1 MISGPARP
9 KLVTSIKTQASSGIW
24 GSGCHRNQTRAVC
37 WGWVRI
43 SSKQRDNTRC
53 RWFLLKLLFTSSLK
67 QIEIIKSRRLISCPK
82 PVSLLFI
89 SHLFLSPNYFFPFCS
104 LSSLITGTTG
114 DERWSHETSHHW
126 ETCDL
131 DDHHLLRVVQDDLR
145 PSPHWPS
152 VHVCPWP
159 IAQPLIHR
167 SGPGLGWITSE
178 VMWLWKCS
186 LCNLQKLQQSWVCVL
201 IG

>member
-37 WGWVRI
+37 WGWLRI
-43 SSKQRDNTRC
+43 SSKQRDNTRS

-89 SHLFLSPNYFFPFCS
+89 SHLFLSPNHFFPFCS

-131 DDHHLLRVVQDDLR
+131 DDHHLLRVVQDDLG
-145 PSPHWPS
+145 
-152 VHVCPWP
+152 
-159 IAQPLIHR
+159 PLISSPSLFDPWLTISSLALGSCLSLTYRTATYPSLR
-167 SGPGLGWITSE
+167 SR
-178 VMWLWKCS
+178 
-186 LCNLQKLQQSWVCVL
+186 SWMNNFRGDVVVKMQFV
-201 IG
+201 

>member
-43 SSKQRDNTRC
+43 SSKQRDNTRS

-82 PVSLLFI
+82 HVSLLFI
-89 SHLFLSPNYFFPFCS
+89 SHLFLSPNYFFS
-104 LSSLITGTTG
+104 LLFSFLSHYRNHRGWTMEPRDIPSL
-114 DERWSHETSHHW
+114 RN
-126 ETCDL
+126 
-131 DDHHLLRVVQDDLR
+131 LR
-145 PSPHWPS
+145 PWWSSPPPGCSGWPQAS
-152 VHVCPWP
+152 HQLTISIWP
-159 IAQPLIHR
+159 LTHR
-167 SGPGLGWITSE
+167 L
-178 VMWLWKCS
+178 
-186 LCNLQKLQQSWVCVL
+186 L
-201 IG
+201 IGPRFMSVPDLSHSHLSIAPVQVLDE

>member
-37 WGWVRI
+37 WGWLRI
-43 SSKQRDNTRC
+43 SSKQRDNTRS

-89 SHLFLSPNYFFPFCS
+89 SHLFLSPNYFFS
-104 LSSLITGTTG
+104 LLFSFLSHYRNHRGWTMEPRDIPSLRNLRPWWSSPPPGRSGWPQAVSSLALGSCLSLTYRTATYPSLRSRSWMNNFRG
-114 DERWSHETSHHW
+114 D
-126 ETCDL
+126 
-131 DDHHLLRVVQDDLR
+131 VVVKMQF
-145 PSPHWPS
+145 
-152 VHVCPWP
+152 V
-159 IAQPLIHR
+159 
-167 SGPGLGWITSE
+167 
-178 VMWLWKCS
+178 
-186 LCNLQKLQQSWVCVL
+186 
-201 IG
+201 